1 MANYHEMDRD
11 ALTAEKAALEQA
23 YKEFQA
29 KGLKLNMARGKP
41 GPHQMDLAMDLLKMT
56 DYTTDAGTDAR
67 NYGELEGLSE
77 ARALFAD
84 VFGVKPNEVF
94 VGGNS
99 SLQLMYNLINI
110 GYVFGFPE
118 SPCPWSQ
125 VEKRKFLCP
134 VPGYDRHF
142 AITEEFGFELIS
154 VPMTPN
160 GPDMDV
166 VEKLVAE
173 DDTIKGIWCVPQ
185 YSNPDGYTYSD
196 ETIERFAKMKTAAP
210 DFKIFWDEAYIVHHL
225 TEEIIETP
233 VLLNVSKKYGT
244 QDRVFMFT
252 STSKITFPG
261 AGVSAIACS
270 DNSMKYMCKRFSVM
284 IISYDK
290 MNQLRH
296 VRFLKNKE
304 GVLAHMAKHR
314 RRLVPCFDAVKTAF
328 AANLTPCGDIAHWTN
343 PKGGYFISLYV
354 MPGCAKRVAELCKNA
369 GLVLTGAGSAYPYHK
384 DPQDSHLRIA
394 PTYPSLDEVETA
406 SELLCVCVRLA
417 VVEKLLAEQVQV
429 YTRTNLVQ
437 SKKFSEKIKSLMN
450 AYYNGLITNEEVI
463 KELLETAQQMA
474 QKRKEGQQM
483 GLTDEEMAFYDALTR
498 PEAIKDFYTND
509 QLVAITRE
517 LTEALRKN
525 HTIDWQKKEGARAK
539 MRVMIKRL
547 LKKYKYPPEGME
559 DAIGTVMNQCEL
571 WTDNAEE

>member
-1 MANYHEMDRD
+1 MANYFEMTRD
-11 ALTAEKAALEQA
+11 ELTAEKEALEEE
-23 YKEFQA
+23 YKKFQA
-29 KGLKLNMARGKP
+29 MGLKLNMARGKP
-41 GPHQMDLAMDLLKMT
+41 GPHQMDLAMGLLQMT

-67 NYGELEGLSE
+67 NYGDLEGLHE
-77 ARALFAD
+77 ARELFGD
-84 VFGVKPNEVF
+84 VMGVKPEEVF

-99 SLQLMYNLINI
+99 SLQIMYNLISM
-110 GYVFGFPE
+110 GYCFGFPE

-154 VPMTPN
+154 VPMTPT

-196 ETIERFAKMKTAAP
+196 ETIDRFAKMKTAAP

-225 TEEIIETP
+225 TDEIIETP
-233 VLLNVSKKYGT
+233 VLLNECKKYGT
-244 QDRVFMFT
+244 EDRVFMFT

-261 AGVSAIACS
+261 AGVSALACS
-270 DNSMKYMCKRFSVM
+270 EAMMKYICKRFSVM

-328 AANLTPCGDIAHWTN
+328 NEELTPCGDIAHWTN
-343 PKGGYFISLYV
+343 RNPFPCFICLDS
-354 MPGCAKRVAELCKNA
+354 KREYL
-369 GLVLTGAGSAYPYHK
+369 P
-384 DPQDSHLRIA
+384 
-394 PTYPSLDEVETA
+394 
-406 SELLCVCVRLA
+406 
-417 VVEKLLAEQVQV
+417 
-429 YTRTNLVQ
+429 
-437 SKKFSEKIKSLMN
+437 
-450 AYYNGLITNEEVI
+450 
-463 KELLETAQQMA
+463 
-474 QKRKEGQQM
+474 
-483 GLTDEEMAFYDALTR
+483 
-498 PEAIKDFYTND
+498 
-509 QLVAITRE
+509 
-517 LTEALRKN
+517 
-525 HTIDWQKKEGARAK
+525 
-539 MRVMIKRL
+539 
-547 LKKYKYPPEGME
+547 
-559 DAIGTVMNQCEL
+559 
-571 WTDNAEE
+571 

>member
-1 MANYHEMDRD
+1 MKAFSEQSKE
-11 ALTAEKAALEQA
+11 ALQEQLSALLEQYAA
-23 YKEFQA
+23 YKA
-29 KGLKLNMARGKP
+29 KDLKLDMSRGKP
-41 GPHQMDLAMDLLKMT
+41 CPEQLDLTLRMLDCVNEKDGYRT
-56 DYTTDAGTDAR
+56 ENGVDTR
-67 NYGELEGLSE
+67 NYGLLDGIPE
-77 ARALFAD
+77 AKRLLAGMM
-84 VFGVKPNEVF
+84 GVPEDTVI

-99 SLQLMYNLINI
+99 SLNMMFDYIAGAFSKGVCGGKPWLMQ
-110 GYVFGFPE
+110 GEV
-118 SPCPWSQ
+118 
-125 VEKRKFLCP
+125 KFLCP

-142 AITEEFGFELIS
+142 AITEEMGFELIS
-154 VPMTPN
+154 IPMSPD
-160 GPDMDV
+160 GPDMDMI
-166 VEKLVAE
+166 EKLVAE

-354 MPGCAKRVAELCKNA
+354 MPGCAKRVAELCKDA

-417 VVEKLLAEQVQV
+417 VVEKLLAD
-429 YTRTNLVQ
+429 
-437 SKKFSEKIKSLMN
+437 
-450 AYYNGLITNEEVI
+450 
-463 KELLETAQQMA
+463 MA
-474 QKRKEGQQM
+474 
-483 GLTDEEMAFYDALTR
+483 
-498 PEAIKDFYTND
+498 
-509 QLVAITRE
+509 
-517 LTEALRKN
+517 
-525 HTIDWQKKEGARAK
+525 
-539 MRVMIKRL
+539 
-547 LKKYKYPPEGME
+547 
-559 DAIGTVMNQCEL
+559 
-571 WTDNAEE
+571 

>member
-1 MANYHEMDRD
+1 MQYQDMTKKEMQREYHRLCQRYQEY
-11 ALTAEKAALEQA
+11 EQ
-23 YKEFQA
+23 Q
-29 KGLKLNMARGKP
+29 GLQLDLSRGKP
-41 GPHQMDLAMDLLKMT
+41 APEQLALSQRMLGELTSRSVLDSE
-56 DYTTDAGTDAR
+56 DGTDCR
-67 NYGELEGLSE
+67 NYGGLDGIPE
-77 ARALFAD
+77 AKALLAGMIGARPEQ
-84 VFGVKPNEVF
+84 VM

-99 SLQLMYNLINI
+99 SLTMMFDILSHAMLD
-110 GYVFGFPE
+110 GLLGAE
-118 SPCPWSQ
+118 PWVQ
-125 VEKRKFLCP
+125 VKDRKFLCP

-142 AITEEFGFELIS
+142 AMTEHFGFQLIPI
-154 VPMTPN
+154 PMHN
-160 GPDMDV
+160 DGPDMDMI
-166 VEKLVAE
+166 EKLVAE

-417 VVEKLLAEQVQV
+417 VVEKLLAD
-429 YTRTNLVQ
+429 
-437 SKKFSEKIKSLMN
+437 
-450 AYYNGLITNEEVI
+450 
-463 KELLETAQQMA
+463 MA
-474 QKRKEGQQM
+474 
-483 GLTDEEMAFYDALTR
+483 
-498 PEAIKDFYTND
+498 
-509 QLVAITRE
+509 
-517 LTEALRKN
+517 
-525 HTIDWQKKEGARAK
+525 
-539 MRVMIKRL
+539 
-547 LKKYKYPPEGME
+547 
-559 DAIGTVMNQCEL
+559 
-571 WTDNAEE
+571 